1 MSVRVVTMT
10 GEIKYQGDVG
20 PRGPQGLP
28 GPQGPQGEKG
38 EKGET
43 GPRGE
48 QGPIGPQGPAGGNY
62 DDTELRNMIANK
74 VDKELGKSLST
85 NDYTNEDKEK
95 LKNLPTNLVI
105 EETDPTVPQHVKDI
119 TQEDIDKWNEG
130 GVANILTFSNITLET
145 TAWVE
150 DTTYEE
156 FGYRAD
162 IPCVGITDNYFPE
175 VVFKLEEAT
184 SGNYSPI
191 CSSGNGIVTIYAVDV
206 PENDII
212 IPTISCSE
220 GA

>member
-1 MSVRVVTMT
+1 MSIRVVTMT

-28 GPQGPQGEKG
+28 GPQGEKG

-48 QGPIGPQGPAGGNY
+48 QGPAGGNY

-119 TQEDIDKWNEG
+119 TQEDIENWNKKSD
-130 GVANILTFSNITLET
+130 F
-145 TAWVE
+145 
-150 DTTYEE
+150 
-156 FGYRAD
+156 
-162 IPCVGITDNYFPE
+162 
-175 VVFKLEEAT
+175 
-184 SGNYSPI
+184 SGNYEDLNNKPDI
-191 CSSGNGIVTIYAVDV
+191 YNKTEIDTMLGNVEAILETLTTGSGV
-206 PENDII
+206 
-212 IPTISCSE
+212 
-220 GA
+220 